1 MNLVNSGDGQVGLR
15 EAEDHGDS
23 CLDVH
28 VVILNN
34 YLRKHHVASYRA
46 LAKRVRKLTVL
57 HSVPMESD
65 RAWDADWKDLDVHVQ
80 RNWMVDADDQASIMG
95 AIERALAYA
104 PSELLAMGV
113 AAKRSVHEINENATS
128 TRFCEVIQAV
138 WPGVNST
145 RPRSRT
151 YKPLTNEVVPG
162 GIAGHLAR

>member
-57 HSVPMESD
+57 LSVPMESD
-65 RAWDADWKDLDVHVQ
+65 RAWDADWEDLDVHVQ
-80 RNWMVDADDQASIMG
+80 RNWMFDADDQASIMG
-95 AIERALAYA
+95 ALGTSRDDIRLTRSATTIEHNYF
-104 PSELLAMGV
+104 E
-113 AAKRSVHEINENATS
+113 HN
-128 TRFCEVIQAV
+128 
-138 WPGVNST
+138 
-145 RPRSRT
+145 
-151 YKPLTNEVVPG
+151 Y
-162 GIAGHLAR
+162 